1 MPQPRW
7 TNVAALALVVALAS
21 TGCSGSSSGGASGT
35 TTSSST
41 SKPDC
46 TGRGVPR
53 GAATSAAKPIVEH
66 LAFGG
71 VQREYQVALP
81 KAYDGSQAVPL
92 VLQFHGFSSSRQAID
107 ADTGLSREGAAAGF
121 AVVTPDA
128 LGDPMQWNM
137 FGAAGQADDFGFVA
151 ALVKRLRSDLCID
164 ADRVFAAGHS
174 NGSAFTGF
182 LPCHVHDTFAGIAM
196 VSATIP
202 PICATDEQPSI
213 WATAGTK
220 DPQVPAKG
228 GTVSGST
235 TGIPPAEESIAAYR
249 KAYGCDPKPERS
261 EPVAG
266 ASVETATG
274 CTDHEQVV
282 YVEIAGGTHPWPG
295 GLAAAAEQADSK
307 AGKTC
312 DATAA
317 ILAFFAKA

>member
-1 MPQPRW
+1 MPQPRR
-7 TNVAALALVVALAS
+7 TNVAALALALVVGVAS
-21 TGCSGSSSGGASGT
+21 SGCAGSSGGGSSGT
-35 TTSSST
+35 TTST

-66 LAFGG
+66 LPFGG
-71 VQREYQVALP
+71 VQRDYQVALP

-92 VLQFHGFSSSRQAID
+92 ILQFHGFSSSRRAID
-107 ADTGLSREGAAAGF
+107 ADTGLGRDGAAAGF
-121 AVVTPDA
+121 AVVTADA

-137 FGAAGQADDFGFVA
+137 FGAKGQADDFGFVA
-151 ALVKRLRSDLCID
+151 ALVKQLKSDLCID
-164 ADRVFAAGHS
+164 AHRVFAAGHS

-182 LPCHVHDTFAGIAM
+182 LPCHVHDTFAAIAM

-202 PICATDEQPSI
+202 PICASDEQPSI

-249 KAYGCDPKPERS
+249 KAYGCDPKPARS
-261 EPVAG
+261 EPVTG
-266 ASVETATG
+266 ATVETATG
-274 CTDHEQVV
+274 CKDHKHVV

-307 AGKTC
+307 AGKTY

-317 ILAFFAKA
+317 ILAFFGNA